1 MMREVLYALVPG
13 TMAMAWFFGWGVL
26 FNIVIT
32 ITLAVAF
39 EALMLKLRA
48 RPIKPFLSDYSAVV
62 TAWLLALTMPP
73 FAPWWLLAVAIFF
86 SIVIA
91 KHLYGGL
98 GYNPF
103 NPAMI
108 GYAIALISFPVDMV
122 QWPAANASSFA
133 NIDFV
138 SAFQHVIL
146 GNPLANWDAVTMATA
161 LDSIKTGL
169 RMEQTLPAIEQGA
182 MFGAFAGNG
191 WEWISVAYLIGG
203 LWLLYRKIISWH
215 IPVSLLG
222 MLALLATVFWLI
234 DDQQYAPP
242 LFHVFAG
249 GAMLGA
255 FFIAT
260 DPVSASTTPMGR
272 IIYALGIGL
281 LIYVIRVFGS
291 GYPEGV
297 AFAVIIMNM
306 AVPLIDYYTQ
316 PRVFGANSSNE

>member
-13 TMAMAWFFGWGVL
+13 TLAMTWFFGWGVL

-32 ITLAVAF
+32 ICLAVSF

-48 RPIKPFLSDYSAVV
+48 RPIRPFIGDYSAVV
-62 TAWLLALTMPP
+62 TGWLLALTMPP
-73 FAPWWLLAVAIFF
+73 FAPWWLLAVAVFF
-86 SIVIA
+86 AIVIA

-108 GYAIALISFPVDMV
+108 GYTVALISFPVDMV
-122 QWPAANASSFA
+122 QWPAVRTSGFS
-133 NIDFV
+133 NIDFA
-138 SAFQHVIL
+138 SAFQHIIL
-146 GNPLANWDAVTMATA
+146 GNPLANWDAVSMATP
-161 LDSIKTGL
+161 LDAIKTGL
-169 RMEQTLPAIEQGA
+169 RMEQTVPVIEQGE
-182 MFGAFAGNG
+182 MFGLFAGNG
-191 WEWISVAYLIGG
+191 WEWVSLGYLLGG

-222 MLALLATVFWLI
+222 MLAILATVFWLI
-234 DDQQYAPP
+234 DDQQYASP
-242 LFHVFAG
+242 LFHLFAG

-260 DPVSASTTPMGR
+260 DPVSASTTPMGK
-272 IIYALGIGL
+272 IFYALGIGF

-291 GYPEGV
+291 GYPDGV
-297 AFAVIIMNM
+297 AFGVIIMNM
-306 AVPLIDYYTQ
+306 AVPIFDYYTR

>member
-13 TMAMAWFFGWGVL
+13 TLAMMWFFGWGVL
-26 FNIVIT
+26 FNII
-32 ITLAVAF
+32 ITLSLAALF

-48 RPIKPFLSDYSAVV
+48 RPIKPFLSDYSAIV

-73 FAPWWLLAVAIFF
+73 YAPWWLLAVAIFF
-86 SIVIA
+86 AIVIA

-108 GYAIALISFPVDMV
+108 GYAVALISFPVDMV
-122 QWPAANASSFA
+122 QWPAANASAFS
-133 NIDFV
+133 NIDFAA
-138 SAFQHVIL
+138 AFQHVFL
-146 GNPLANWDAVTMATA
+146 GNPLVNWDALTMATSLDA
-161 LDSIKTGL
+161 LKTGL
-169 RMEQTLPAIEQGA
+169 RMEQTVPAIEQGE
-182 MFGAFAGNG
+182 MFGLFAGNG
-191 WEWISVAYLIGG
+191 WEWVSLAYLLGG

-222 MLALLATVFWLI
+222 MLAVVSTIFWLI
-234 DDQQYAPP
+234 DDQQYASP
-242 LFHVFAG
+242 LFHLFAG

-260 DPVSASTTPMGR
+260 DPVSASTTPMGK
-272 IIYALGIGL
+272 ILYAMGIGF

-291 GYPEGV
+291 GYPDGV
-297 AFAVIIMNM
+297 AFGVIIMNM
-306 AVPLIDYYTQ
+306 AVPIFDYYTQ
-316 PRVFGANSSNE
+316 PRVFGAKSSNE

>member
-1 MMREVLYALVPG
+1 MMREVLYALAPG
-13 TMAMAWFFGWGVL
+13 TLAMMWFFGWGIL

-32 ITLAVAF
+32 ISLAIAF
-39 EALMLKLRA
+39 EALMLKLRT
-48 RPIKPFLSDYSAVV
+48 RPIRPFLGDYSAVV
-62 TAWLLALTMPP
+62 TGWLLALTMPP
-73 FAPWWLLAVAIFF
+73 FAPWWLLAIAVFF

-108 GYAIALISFPVDMV
+108 GYAVALISFPVDMV
-122 QWPAANASSFA
+122 QWPAANLSSFSS
-133 NIDFV
+133 IDFV
-138 SAFQHVIL
+138 SAFQHIML
-146 GNPLANWDAVTMATA
+146 GKPLANWDAVTMATS
-161 LDSIKTGL
+161 LDAIKTGL
-169 RMEQTLPAIEQGA
+169 RMEQTVPVIEQGD
-182 MFGAFAGNG
+182 MFGLFAGNG
-191 WEWISVAYLIGG
+191 WEWVSLGYLLGG

-222 MLALLATVFWLI
+222 ILALLSTVFWLI
-234 DDQQYAPP
+234 DNQQYASP
-242 LFHVFAG
+242 LFHLLAG

-260 DPVSASTTPMGR
+260 DPVSASTTPMGK
-272 IIYALGIGL
+272 ILYAIGIGF

-291 GYPEGV
+291 GYPDGV

-306 AVPLIDYYTQ
+306 AVPIIDYYTR
-316 PRVFGANSSNE
+316 PRVFGANRSNE